1 MKVDQ
6 KQINALADAILRL
19 LEWRRY
25 KMQLRQEAKIKRM
38 IKHQARLQ
46 HNLVDKPRTLFDQ

>member
-1 MKVDQ
+1 MIDQ

-25 KMQLRQEAKIKRM
+25 KMQLKEDAKIKRM
-38 IKHQARLQ
+38 IQKQLRLRQ
-46 HNLVDKPRTLFDQ
+46 NRESSLSD